1 MIKAFAIA
9 IFLTVAGSSI
19 SEFSLSPSES
29 FVIHAQHDYQFSLM
43 DCGAD
48 CVSVQVSQ
56 IEGGESIWTGQLFDL
71 KVGKQYPMNMEFE
84 DILFDTLIVVS
95 ADDEVILRIQ
105 YRESSPVLTNER
117 LVKATAEKET
127 TGKISWIIIGEVS
140 AVILL
145 VFFVVHRYL
154 HRKTPRIEEP
164 EDVPPRVP
172 RPLVGFHD
180 TWEPGI
186 PRHEEE
192 DPDLELLEHIRKL
205 NRLKEEEMQQRMWRR
220 MDEEDRLGLE
230 WV

>member
-9 IFLTVAGSSI
+9 ILLTVAGSSI

-29 FVIHAQHDYQFSLM
+29 FVLHADHDYQFSLIE
-43 DCGAD
+43 CGAD

-56 IEGGESIWTGQLFDL
+56 VEGGKSTWTGQLFDL
-71 KVGKQYPMNMEFE
+71 HVGKQYPMNMEFE
-84 DILFDTLIVVS
+84 DVVFDTLYVVS
-95 ADDEVILRIQ
+95 ADDEVVLRVQ
-105 YRESSPVLTNER
+105 YRESTPVLTNER

-127 TGKISWIIIGEVS
+127 TGKISWIIMGEVS
-140 AVILL
+140 AVIFL
-145 VFFVVHRYL
+145 VFLVAHRYL
-154 HRKTPRIEEP
+154 YRKRPQIEES

-172 RPLVGFHD
+172 RPIMGFHD
-180 TWEPGI
+180 SWEPGI

-205 NRLKEEEMQQRMWRR
+205 NNLKEEEMQQRMWRR
-220 MDEEDRLGLE
+220 MDEEDRLGLD